1 MTLSL
6 SHVSGSGWDSGSVPK
21 GLRPG
26 GTQATYSETGQLL
39 IDPQASS
46 INVTALVGKQ
56 AVLGCFIRNI
66 NNHSVSLGQAA
77 RNKSNEMKYP
87 NFVDK
92 KICQKY
98 KWQWLINDCSKSV
111 SQSNEWWW
119 RPAKHKSFTCFTNNR
134 FRTLRSVKWI
144 IHILLSRF
152 FCCLRM
158 ILQKFDSFYTFW
170 TGGIHDFQNQKMNA
184 SHDGSSHRQIC
195 SRLRYS
201 QIIVYWSP
209 GISVISV
216 YSGVM
221 DPAPGHQPPGSQ
233 QVRLHHQP
241 QGQGDHHD
249 ELVMSWHAVS

>member
-1 MTLSL
+1 M
-6 SHVSGSGWDSGSVPK
+6 
-21 GLRPG
+21 
-26 GTQATYSETGQLL
+26 
-39 IDPQASS
+39 
-46 INVTALVGKQ
+46 
-56 AVLGCFIRNI
+56 
-66 NNHSVSLGQAA
+66 
-77 RNKSNEMKYP
+77 
-87 NFVDK
+87 
-92 KICQKY
+92 
-98 KWQWLINDCSKSV
+98 
-111 SQSNEWWW
+111 
-119 RPAKHKSFTCFTNNR
+119 
-134 FRTLRSVKWI
+134 
-144 IHILLSRF
+144 LSRF

-249 ELVMSWHAVS
+249 ELVMTWQVSPRSRMRQTLTSGGWCCSRWRSQTRAGTAARSVVSTEATVWGVERSQTNKHRVICNNRNVADQEWQ